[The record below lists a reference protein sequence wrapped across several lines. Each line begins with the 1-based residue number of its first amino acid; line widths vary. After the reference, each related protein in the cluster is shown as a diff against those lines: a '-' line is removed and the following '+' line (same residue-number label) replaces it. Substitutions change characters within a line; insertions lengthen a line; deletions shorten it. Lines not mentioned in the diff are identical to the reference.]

1 MKNKMQDPPQW
12 AIRLLE
18 SFCPT
23 ELQEGILGDLL
34 EQFDQQAQKVG
45 LASAQK
51 RFIWNVFRLFHPSIL
66 FRNHFSL
73 HLMQMAM
80 LKSHLL
86 VALRNMRKRKAHA
99 FINIFGLSFA
109 FAFLFLVAIFLHQEL
124 AYDQFHSQKDRIYRL
139 YNTIKKVETGQI
151 ANQSAVTAIP
161 LATDLQQSVP
171 AIQYTSRWAST
182 SGVIQQDQN
191 LAREVISFVDSQFLK
206 IFDFPLVIG
215 DKETALYQPNGI
227 ILSQEKAKKFFGD
240 ENPLNRPLQLTLNDS
255 LMNLVVTGVIDN
267 KKGASS
273 MVLDFMVPFKLYEV
287 LMPPKM
293 LSSYRFSAVE
303 SYILLDEKA
312 DSTKLDEVLT
322 AAIQVYSPPKENRLE
337 VGIQALGDIHLE
349 AEIVGNTQYTSPQK
363 LYIMVALALLV
374 LVVAF
379 INFITLSTSQ
389 ALGRLKEMGMRRT
402 LGAVK
407 RQITRQLVIESFLL
421 VALAAVL
428 GLGLSYLIMP
438 GFSIWVDAPLA
449 FQVSPIEG
457 LYVLA
462 VIISITLLS
471 GLLQSAV
478 LLKYDAIQALK
489 GKVLFTGQKG
499 SWNEGLIIFQFALSL
514 LLILGAV
521 HIRSQLQFIQ
531 QKDLGFDQERLIEIP
546 LGDSPDQEI
555 MALKV
560 ERFRN
565 LAQKNSQII
574 SVGASMNNTADPW
587 TELRF
592 EQEDGE
598 KESLFFNQIDPK
610 YLSTMGVKLVEGIDF
625 SERSNNASNSIIVNQ
640 ALVEHFGWEDPFA
653 QQIPGKNFEGSH
665 QIIGIAK
672 DFHFSSL
679 HQKIEPLILV
689 LDPAA
694 IESGMTGLSTYTW
707 PPNLYQLLVRIGPGE
722 LESALS
728 HLETIWKKFNPAV
741 PFEFNFVDE
750 VLAAKYAEEQRWGS
764 VINAASLFGILIAW
778 LGLFGLMQL
787 SVQKRKREIGIRKV
801 LGASVPGIIALLS
814 SKYGKLLLV
823 SIFVSCPVA
832 WLLLRK
838 WLATFSYQIAL
849 SPLLFIG
856 ISLLVL
862 LLTIGILSL
871 QSYRAAQRN
880 PIMAIKMD

>member
-1 MKNKMQDPPQW
+1 MKNKMPDPPQW

-34 EQFDQQAQKVG
+34 EQFDEHAQQVG
-45 LASAQK
+45 RASAQR

-86 VALRNMRKRKAHA
+86 VALRNIQKRKAHSV
-99 FINIFGLSFA
+99 INIFGLSFA
-109 FAFLFLVAIFLHQEL
+109 FAFMFLVVLFLHQEL

-139 YNTIKKVETGQI
+139 YNTVKNAETGQI
-151 ANQSAVTAIP
+151 VNQSAVTAIP
-161 LATDLQQSVP
+161 LAMDLQQSVS
-171 AIQYTSRWAST
+171 AIQYASRWAST

-206 IFDFPLVIG
+206 IFDFPLVLG
-215 DKETALYQPNGI
+215 NAASALYQPNAI

-240 ENPLNRPLQLTLNDS
+240 KNPLQQPLQLTLNDS
-255 LMNLVVTGVIDN
+255 LINLVVTGVIDN
-267 KKGASS
+267 KKEASS
-273 MVLDFMVPFKLYEV
+273 MVLDFVVPFKLYEI
-287 LMPPKM
+287 LLPSRM
-293 LSSYRFSAVE
+293 LTSYRFSAVE
-303 SYILLDEKA
+303 SYILLDANA
-312 DSTKLDEVLT
+312 DSTHLNQVLT
-322 AAIQVYSPPKENRLE
+322 TAIQVHSPAEDNRLE
-337 VGIQALGDIHLE
+337 IGVQALGDIHLE
-349 AEIVGNTQYTSPQK
+349 AEIVGNTQYTHPQK
-363 LYIMVALALLV
+363 LYILAALALLV

-407 RQITRQLVIESFLL
+407 RQITRQLIVESFLL
-421 VALAAVL
+421 VALAASL

-438 GFSIWVDAPLA
+438 GFSNWVDAPLT
-449 FQVSPIEG
+449 FQVSPIEAW
-457 LYVLA
+457 YVLT
-462 VIISITLLS
+462 IIMAITLLS
-471 GLLQSAV
+471 GFLQSAV

-489 GKVLFTGQKG
+489 GKILFTGQK
-499 SWNEGLIIFQFALSL
+499 SRWSEGLIIFQFSLSL
-514 LLILGAV
+514 LLLLGAV

-546 LGDSPDQEI
+546 LGDSPDQQT

-560 ERFRN
+560 ERFRS
-565 LAQKNSQII
+565 LAQKSNQII
-574 SVGASMNNTADPW
+574 AVGASMNNTADPW
-587 TELRF
+587 TELTF
-592 EQEDGE
+592 EQEDGQ
-598 KESLFFNQIDPK
+598 KESLFFNQIDPQ
-610 YLSTMGVKLVEGIDF
+610 YLSTMGVELVEGIDF
-625 SERSNNASNSIIVNQ
+625 SARTNNASNSIIVNQ
-640 ALVEHFGWEDPFA
+640 ALVDHFGWEEPFT
-653 QQIPGKNFEGSH
+653 QQIPGKKLEGSH
-665 QIIGIAK
+665 QIIGVAK

-689 LDPAA
+689 LDPAT
-694 IESGMTGLSTYTW
+694 IESGITGLSTYTW

-728 HLETIWKKFNPAV
+728 HLETIWQEFNPDV

-801 LGASVPGIIALLS
+801 LGASVPGIISLLS
-814 SKYGKLLLV
+814 SKYGKLLLI
-823 SIFVSCPVA
+823 SILVACPVA

-849 SPLLFIG
+849 NPFYFIV
-856 ISLLVL
+856 ISLLVF

-871 QSYRAAQRN
+871 QSYRAALRN
-880 PIMAIKMD
+880 PIIAIKRD

>member
-1 MKNKMQDPPQW
+1 MKNKKQGPPRW
-12 AIRLLE
+12 AIRFLE
-18 SFCPT
+18 WFCPT

-34 EQFDQQAQKVG
+34 EQFDQHHQEAGSGVAQR
-45 LASAQK
+45 
-51 RFIWNVFRLFHPSIL
+51 RFIWSIFRLFHPSIL
-66 FRNHFSL
+66 FRHHFSL
-73 HLMQMAM
+73 HLMQSGM

-86 VALRNMRKRKAHA
+86 VALRNMRKRKGHA
-99 FINIFGLSFA
+99 FINIFGLSFS
-109 FAFLFLVAIFLHQEL
+109 FAFLFLVVLFLHKEM

-139 YNTIKKVETGQI
+139 YNTVKKVETGQI
-151 ANQSAVTAIP
+151 VNQSAVTAIP
-161 LATDLQQSVP
+161 LAIDLQQSVP
-171 AIQYTSRWAST
+171 SIQSVSRWAST
-182 SGVIQQDQN
+182 SAVIQQDKN

-215 DKETALYQPNGI
+215 DEASALHQPNAI
-227 ILSQEKAKKFFGD
+227 VLSQEKAQKLFGD
-240 ENPLNRPLQLTLNDS
+240 KNPLNQPLQLTLNDS
-255 LMNLVVTGVIDN
+255 LLNLVVTGVIDN

-273 MVLDFMVPFKLYEV
+273 MVLDFIVPFKLYEI
-287 LMPPKM
+287 LLPERM

-303 SYILLDEKA
+303 NYILLDAKA
-312 DSTKLDEVLT
+312 DSTKLEEVLT
-322 AAIQVYSPPKENRLE
+322 AAIQVYSPPEENRLE
-337 VGIQALGDIHLE
+337 VGVQLLSDIHLE

-363 LYIMVALALLV
+363 LYIMAALALLV

-407 RQITRQLVIESFLL
+407 RQITRQLIIESFLL
-421 VALAAVL
+421 VALAAAL
-428 GLGLSYLIMP
+428 GLGISYLIMP
-438 GFSIWVDAPLA
+438 GFSNWVDAPLT

-462 VIISITLLS
+462 LIITITLLS

-489 GKVLFTGQKG
+489 GKILFTGQR
-499 SWNEGLIIFQFALSL
+499 STWSEGLIIFQFALSI

-531 QKDLGFDQERLIEIP
+531 QKDLGFDQERLIEVP
-546 LGDSPDQEI
+546 LGDSPDQKT

-560 ERFRN
+560 ERFRS

-574 SVGASMNNTADPW
+574 AVGASMNNTADPW
-587 TELRF
+587 TELTF
-592 EQEDGE
+592 EQEDGQ

-610 YLSTMGVKLVEGIDF
+610 YLSTMGVELVEGIDF

-640 ALVEHFGWEDPFA
+640 ALVDHFGWEDPFT
-653 QQIPGKNFEGSH
+653 QQIPGKKFEGSH
-665 QIIGIAK
+665 QIIGVANN
-672 DFHFSSL
+672 FHFSSL

-689 LDPAA
+689 LDPTT
-694 IESGMTGLSTYTW
+694 IESGITGLSTYTW

-722 LESALS
+722 LEGALS
-728 HLETIWKKFNPAV
+728 HLETIWKEFNPDV

-750 VLAAKYAEEQRWGS
+750 VLATKYAEEQRWGS

-814 SKYGKLLLV
+814 SKYGKLLLI
-823 SIFVSCPVA
+823 SIIVSCPVA

>member
-1 MKNKMQDPPQW
+1 MKNKMPAPPRW
-12 AIRLLE
+12 AIQLLE
-18 SFCPT
+18 SFCPP
-23 ELQEGILGDLL
+23 ELLEGILGDLL
-34 EQFDQQAQKVG
+34 EQFDRHAQRVG
-45 LASAQK
+45 LASAQR
-51 RFIWNVFRLFHPSIL
+51 RFIWNVLRLFHPSIL

-86 VALRNMRKRKAHA
+86 VALRNIQKRKAHS

-109 FAFLFLVAIFLHQEL
+109 FAFMFLVVLFLHQEL

-151 ANQSAVTAIP
+151 VNQSAVTAIP
-161 LATDLQQSVP
+161 LAMDLQQSVP
-171 AIQYTSRWAST
+171 AIQYASRWASS

-215 DKETALYQPNGI
+215 DEATALYQPNAI

-240 ENPLNRPLQLTLNDS
+240 ENPLHQALQLTLNDS
-255 LMNLVVTGVIDN
+255 LLNLVVTGVIDN
-267 KKGASS
+267 KKEVSS
-273 MVLDFMVPFKLYEV
+273 MVLDFVVPFKLYEIII
-287 LMPPKM
+287 PPKM
-293 LSSYRFSAVE
+293 RTSYRFSAVE
-303 SYILLDEKA
+303 NYILLDTNA
-312 DSTKLDEVLT
+312 DSTNLGEVLT
-322 AAIQVYSPPKENRLE
+322 RAIQVHSPPDVNRLE
-337 VGIQALGDIHLE
+337 IGVQALGDIHLE
-349 AEIVGNTQYTSPQK
+349 AEIVGNTQYTHPQK
-363 LYIMVALALLV
+363 LYILAALALLV

-402 LGAVK
+402 LGAVR
-407 RQITRQLVIESFLL
+407 RQITRQLIVESFLL
-421 VALAAVL
+421 VALAASL
-428 GLGLSYLIMP
+428 GLGLSYVIMP
-438 GFSIWVDAPLA
+438 GFSTWVDAPLA
-449 FQVSPIEG
+449 FRISPVEAW
-457 LYVLA
+457 YVLA
-462 VIISITLLS
+462 LILAITLLS
-471 GLLQSAV
+471 GFLQSAV

-489 GKVLFTGQKG
+489 GKILFTGQK
-499 SWNEGLIIFQFALSL
+499 SRWREGLIIFQFALSI

-546 LGDSPDQEI
+546 LGDSPDQQT

-560 ERFRN
+560 ERFRH
-565 LAQKNSQII
+565 LAQKNSQVVA
-574 SVGASMNNTADPW
+574 VGASMNNTADPW
-587 TELRF
+587 TELTF
-592 EQEDGE
+592 EQDDGQ
-598 KESLFFNQIDPK
+598 KESLFFNQIDPQ
-610 YLSTMGVKLVEGIDF
+610 YLSTMGVELVEGIDF
-625 SERSNNASNSIIVNQ
+625 SMRSNNASNSLIVNQ
-640 ALVEHFGWEDPFA
+640 ALVDHFGWEDPFT
-653 QQIPGKNFEGSH
+653 QQIPGKKFEGSH
-665 QIIGIAK
+665 QIIGVAK

-689 LDPAA
+689 LDPTT
-694 IESGMTGLSTYTW
+694 IESGITGLSTYTW

-722 LESALS
+722 LEGALS
-728 HLETIWKKFNPAV
+728 HLEATWQELNPDA

-801 LGASVPGIIALLS
+801 LGASVPGIISLLS
-814 SKYGKLLLV
+814 SKYGKLLLI
-823 SIFVSCPVA
+823 SILVACPVA

-849 SPLLFIG
+849 NPFYFIG

-862 LLTIGILSL
+862 LLTIIILSL

-880 PIMAIKMD
+880 PIVAIKMD